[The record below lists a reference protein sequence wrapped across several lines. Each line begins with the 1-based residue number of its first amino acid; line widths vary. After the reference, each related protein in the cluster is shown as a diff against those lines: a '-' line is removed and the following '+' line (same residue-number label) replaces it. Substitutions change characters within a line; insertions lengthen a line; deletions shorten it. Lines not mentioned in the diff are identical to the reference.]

1 MTILVGYFGL
11 LIGSFLNVVIY
22 RVPAG
27 KSLMPSSRC
36 PNCDAAVK
44 PWQNVPVLSWLMLRG
59 KCANCHAPI
68 SVRYPL
74 VELGTGLFFALITYW
89 LLSSEPTGSQ
99 TDAAAF
105 ALLATCLVLAS
116 VSVSLTLIDLDTLR
130 LPNAIVYPSIVVVA
144 ALLAVT
150 ALLASDLSALIRA
163 LIGGL
168 ALSAFYGL
176 LWFFWE
182 GGMGLGD
189 VKLAALLGMSLGWFG
204 WGSLVVGAFAAFL
217 CGGVFGVAL
226 LLTGKVERRS
236 RVPFGPWMMLG
247 AWIGLFWGETIANWY
262 LTSFFGA

>member
-1 MTILVGYFGL
+1 MTVLIGCFGL

-36 PNCDAAVK
+36 PNCDAAVR
-44 PWQNVPVLSWLMLRG
+44 PWQNVPVFSWLMLRG
-59 KCANCHAPI
+59 KCAECRAPI
-68 SVRYPL
+68 SARYPL
-74 VELGTGLFFALITYW
+74 VELGTGVFFALVTYW
-89 LLSSEPTGSQ
+89 LLAAESPGSGW
-99 TDAAAF
+99 DAASF
-105 ALLATCLVLAS
+105 VLLATCLVLAS
-116 VSVSLTLIDLDTLR
+116 VSVALTLIDLDTLR
-130 LPNAIVYPSIVVVA
+130 LPNAIVYPSIVAVA
-144 ALLAVT
+144 ALLAIT
-150 ALLASDLSALIRA
+150 AILASDLSALVRA
-163 LIGGL
+163 LLGGL

-189 VKLAALLGMSLGWFG
+189 VKLAVLLGLALGWFG
-204 WGSLVVGAFAAFL
+204 WGSLIVGAFAAFL
-217 CGGVFGVAL
+217 CGGVYGIAL
-226 LLTGKVERRS
+226 ILAGKATRTS